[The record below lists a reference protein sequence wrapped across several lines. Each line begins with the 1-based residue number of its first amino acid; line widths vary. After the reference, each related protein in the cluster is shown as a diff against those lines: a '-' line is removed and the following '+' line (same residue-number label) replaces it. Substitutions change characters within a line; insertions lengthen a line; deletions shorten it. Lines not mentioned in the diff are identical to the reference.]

1 MQACFT
7 EASGEISGSQALVPL
22 KAKVHSVVFI
32 LNSFKPVKISP
43 RPHGFIFTSFAVDSG
58 ERVASAE
65 AARA

>member
-1 MQACFT
+1 MQGFT
-7 EASGEISGSQALVPL
+7 EVSGTICGSQSLVPL
-22 KAKVHSVVFI
+22 PAGVHSAVFI
-32 LNSFKPVKISP
+32 PNSFKPVKISP